1 MTGNSVKLG
10 IAAVSIL
17 YDIMLMVRSAVY
29 KHCWCDNMVAVFWI
43 VTCVATLPQ
52 VQHYI
57 IYPEEDAAVLPQQR
71 AGFKPVPADDGDSL
85 PLFIERWS
93 SPADTDIPSPT

>member
-1 MTGNSVKLG
+1 MMGNSVKLG

-17 YDIMLMVRSAVY
+17 YDVILMVRSAVS
-29 KHCWCDNMVAVFWI
+29 KQCWCDDVAAVFWM
-43 VTCVATLPQ
+43 VTPVAMLPQ

-57 IYPEEDAAVLPQQR
+57 VYPEGDAAVLPQLR

-85 PLFIERWS
+85 PLFIERRS
-93 SPADTDIPSPT
+93 SPAGSDVHSSM